1 MLAAEKSFRRISLF
15 VGEVKSKS
23 STGPGVV
30 RSFSRSWRDEVL
42 QLRSENESLKKDSAL
57 PTGSCVGGTVW

>member
-30 RSFSRSWRDEVL
+30 RSFSLSWRDEVS
-42 QLRSENESLKKDSAL
+42 QLRSENES
-57 PTGSCVGGTVW
+57 